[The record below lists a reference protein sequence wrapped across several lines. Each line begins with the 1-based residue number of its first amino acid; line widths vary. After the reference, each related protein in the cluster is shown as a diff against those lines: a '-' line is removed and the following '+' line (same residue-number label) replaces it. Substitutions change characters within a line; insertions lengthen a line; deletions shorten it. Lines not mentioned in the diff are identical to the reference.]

1 MKINGF
7 NWAKILK
14 QSKMNQEFSLTSFI
28 KMTENSSN
36 KSSKRTLLN
45 NTVAFNT
52 KENNINFK
60 YKLTF

>member
-1 MKINGF
+1 
-7 NWAKILK
+7 
-14 QSKMNQEFSLTSFI
+14 MNQEFSLTSFI

-36 KSSKRTLLN
+36 KSSKRILLN
-45 NTVAFNT
+45 NTVAFHT